1 MIARLCLNVFLSY
14 VVIKVAVFMVLKVVL
29 KVVFIVT
36 GTFILIY
43 LISVVAANM
52 FCYILGEEMFYIQD

>member
-1 MIARLCLNVFLSY
+1 
-14 VVIKVAVFMVLKVVL
+14 MVLKVVL
-29 KVVFIVT
+29 KVVLIVT